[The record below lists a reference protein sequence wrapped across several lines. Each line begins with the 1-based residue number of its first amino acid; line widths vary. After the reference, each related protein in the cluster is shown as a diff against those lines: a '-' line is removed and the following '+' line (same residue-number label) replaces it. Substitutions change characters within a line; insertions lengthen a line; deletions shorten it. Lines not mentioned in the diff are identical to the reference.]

1 VYVLTINSEP
11 QELVSIH
18 VGKDESKKIFQVYA
32 ILLSTHSEYF
42 ATGLRTNCSEGQG
55 KVFNLPDEDP
65 AVFGYVIEWILTGKI
80 VENLRDPKME
90 RCSGDVGNEPAL
102 DHLHALWILADS
114 LLMPALQNYV
124 IERISTRQEASNT
137 LSNYEFPMIFEK
149 CPLGSPLRRYV
160 VDRCVWNHLEDD
172 VFGPVNSTYYTV
184 EMLSEIIR
192 RYQYRIFVD
201 SASPLT
207 DISNYYVTVS
217 DGFQTL
223 SSVSADGSGFSGTTL

>member
-1 VYVLTINSEP
+1 LTINSEP
-11 QELVSIH
+11 QELVTLH

-32 ILLSTHSEYF
+32 ILLSMHSEYF
-42 ATGLRTNCSEGQG
+42 ATALRTNFAEGQA
-55 KVFNLPDEDP
+55 KVFTLPDEDA
-65 AVFGYVIEWILTGKI
+65 AVFGYVIEWIITGKI
-80 VENLRDPKME
+80 VENIRDPMDGW
-90 RCSGDVGNEPAL
+90 SSDVGNESAL
-102 DHLHALWILADS
+102 DHFHALWILADY

-124 IERISTRQEASNT
+124 IERISSRQEVSNT

-160 VDRCVWNHLEDD
+160 VDRCVWSHLEDD
-172 VFGPVNSTYYTV
+172 VIGPINSTYYTV